1 MDKTSRVQISDNNRI
16 DSSINYNYNNNNY
29 NNGSTQNR
37 GIKEPLN
44 STIDPEEAQRLKQVY
59 SDVLGRMTRPVA
71 YMIIG
76 YLRTGLTVDNVI
88 DAINL
93 TAFAPRPSA
102 AYLNGILHNWRLYG
116 VTLTWEDHNDQ

>member
-1 MDKTSRVQISDNNRI
+1 MDKTSRVQVSDNNRI
-16 DSSINYNYNNNNY
+16 DSSNNYNYNNNNNY
-29 NNGSTQNR
+29 NNSSTQNR
-37 GIKEPLN
+37 GINEPLKAGE
-44 STIDPEEAQRLKQVY
+44 IAPEDAQRLKQVY
-59 SDVLGRMTRPVA
+59 SDVLGRMTKPVA
-71 YMIIG
+71 YMILG

-116 VTLTWEDHNDQ
+116 VKLSWDE

>member
-16 DSSINYNYNNNNY
+16 DSSYNYNYNNNNY
-29 NNGSTQNR
+29 NNSSTQNR

-44 STIDPEEAQRLKQVY
+44 TTIDPEEAQRLKQVY

-71 YMIIG
+71 YMILG

>member
-1 MDKTSRVQISDNNRI
+1 MDKTSRVQISDKNRI
-16 DSSINYNYNNNNY
+16 DSSYTYNYNNNY
-29 NNGSTQNR
+29 NDSSTQNR
-37 GIKEPLN
+37 GIKAPLN
-44 STIDPEEAQRLKQVY
+44 TTIDPEEAQRLKQVY

-71 YMIIG
+71 YMILG

>member
-1 MDKTSRVQISDNNRI
+1 MDKTSRVQISDKNRI
-16 DSSINYNYNNNNY
+16 DSSYNYNNNY
-29 NNGSTQNR
+29 NDSSTQNR

-44 STIDPEEAQRLKQVY
+44 TTIDPEEAQRLKQVY

-71 YMIIG
+71 YMILG

-102 AYLNGILHNWRLYG
+102 AYLNGILNNWRLYG
-116 VTLTWEDHNDQ
+116 VTLTWEDNNDQ

>member
-1 MDKTSRVQISDNNRI
+1 MDKTSRVQISDKNRI
-16 DSSINYNYNNNNY
+16 DSSYNYNYNNNY
-29 NNGSTQNR
+29 NDSSTQNR

-44 STIDPEEAQRLKQVY
+44 TTIDPEEAQRLKQVY

-71 YMIIG
+71 YMILG